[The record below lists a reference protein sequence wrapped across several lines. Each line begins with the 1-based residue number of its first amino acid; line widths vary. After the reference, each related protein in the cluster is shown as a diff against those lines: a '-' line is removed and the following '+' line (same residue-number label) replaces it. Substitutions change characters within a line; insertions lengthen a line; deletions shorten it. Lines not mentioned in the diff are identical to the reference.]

1 MGSFC
6 TSVDRRFA
14 WLSYGGGMALA
25 EQEHWVRVRVSSSP
39 YDEDHIRNEAD
50 CEQCSDG
57 APLRE
62 EPRDLGVQGV

>member
-1 MGSFC
+1 
-6 TSVDRRFA
+6 
-14 WLSYGGGMALA
+14 MALA